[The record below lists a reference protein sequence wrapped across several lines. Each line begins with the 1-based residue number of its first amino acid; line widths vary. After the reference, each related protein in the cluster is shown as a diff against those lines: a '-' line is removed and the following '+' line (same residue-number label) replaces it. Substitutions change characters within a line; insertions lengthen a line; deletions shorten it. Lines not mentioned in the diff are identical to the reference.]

1 MQFGTNW
8 WGDQQL
14 ASFRL
19 KLGFVISCLIQ
30 PWQCRPLEGYHYQS
44 RCTRGAIPLV
54 EPAWLIIV
62 GNNRPVM
69 RLITADEAALR
80 QRGQLPADKGRP
92 SQPLTIQYKSQQ
104 GEATPTDIPIK
115 RLSGLFFAIQPLLF
129 APISEPRAG
138 LSLPPS
144 TRLQGFVVVCQVV
157 ADLEGGQRQPVY
169 IEKNK

>member
-1 MQFGTNW
+1 MLWAVCQQTGGTKMQSGTNW

-115 RLSGLFFAIQPLLF
+115 RLSGLFLCNLALALCSDFGAQGRAISASLH
-129 APISEPRAG
+129 PIIGVRCR
-138 LSLPPS
+138 LSS
-144 TRLQGFVVVCQVV
+144 S
-157 ADLEGGQRQPVY
+157 D
-169 IEKNK
+169 